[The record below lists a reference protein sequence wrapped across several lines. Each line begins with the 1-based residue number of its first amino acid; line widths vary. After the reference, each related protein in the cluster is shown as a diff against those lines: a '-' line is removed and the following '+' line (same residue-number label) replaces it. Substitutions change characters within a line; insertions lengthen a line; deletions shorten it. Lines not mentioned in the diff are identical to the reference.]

1 MASMNIVP
9 YHMGPYGHPYHQF
22 DIHPSQFAHLSAQD
36 AWHFSGTG
44 QRLNQLYQE
53 PYQAAAAAS
62 VAGGYQSQGSQD
74 ASTAASVLGSG
85 SGGAGTGSNVATGNG
100 TQSLF
105 GSVAAVANAGNANTE
120 CIKYPQEF

>member
-1 MASMNIVP
+1 M
-9 YHMGPYGHPYHQF
+9 
-22 DIHPSQFAHLSAQD
+22 
-36 AWHFSGTG
+36 
-44 QRLNQLYQE
+44 YQE

-85 SGGAGTGSNVATGNG
+85 SGSGGGAGTASNVAAGNG
-100 TQSLF
+100 PQSLF
-105 GSVAAVANAGNANTE
+105 SSVAAVANAGNANAE